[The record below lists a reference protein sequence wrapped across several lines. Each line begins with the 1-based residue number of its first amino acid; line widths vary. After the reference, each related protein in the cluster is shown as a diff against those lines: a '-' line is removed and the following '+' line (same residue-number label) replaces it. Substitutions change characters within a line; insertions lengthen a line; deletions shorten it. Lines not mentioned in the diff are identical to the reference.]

1 MYKLINT
8 TTSINLIFVLLK
20 SEVDAKPRCSI
31 AANACK
37 PLGICGKYKHRK
49 AQDTYLG
56 SRPTQYAYL
65 GSTLTQEVHLPSVP
79 TQNTYLGSIAIATQ
93 YTYLEYVPRQYT
105 YLYDM
110 IGMPIFQMA
119 LFHSGLV
126 YYLAVAK
133 HNLIQNVIEIVL
145 LFLSFLLFAHFL
157 RIRFYF
163 RYVHVT

>member
-1 MYKLINT
+1 
-8 TTSINLIFVLLK
+8 
-20 SEVDAKPRCSI
+20 
-31 AANACK
+31 
-37 PLGICGKYKHRK
+37 
-49 AQDTYLG
+49 
-56 SRPTQYAYL
+56 
-65 GSTLTQEVHLPSVP
+65 
-79 TQNTYLGSIAIATQ
+79 
-93 YTYLEYVPRQYT
+93 
-105 YLYDM
+105 M

-163 RYVHVT
+163 RDVHVTWMLNTIIFSHPSLMAGDVI